1 MMLPVRR
8 LARLSLQEP
17 THSGLGHV
25 RSAAFCV
32 SASRGIRQRPGA
44 MRRARGRI
52 QQPDGD
58 EAHLPDGRVGEQ
70 LEPLP
75 EQRLSSGPRPD
86 SQTASVKGKA
96 GPQAHKPAG
105 NSVSSSPADRRTAIQ
120 HALHEVTPDK
130 RSLAS
135 HKVIRHGLRRPLTT
149 KATREETRQLAAAER
164 FFAHACQFLYSAEA
178 LRHHALNDH
187 APEVVVLGASNVGKS
202 SFLNALVGRPGAA
215 RVSQR
220 PGRTTLMNAY
230 GVGPRPKVA
239 RELVR
244 KGAPPP
250 RHSLVLVDTPGY
262 GFRSQAS
269 WGASILAYLEGRRM
283 LRGAV
288 VLLSSEKRLLPEDK
302 WLLGKLAESNTRTL
316 MVLTK
321 ADKGRNDWP
330 ARCSDMAETVLEE
343 LQSLDGAVGGGW
355 RAGEGAAADIY
366 ITSAGMDSPGKLGNG
381 GGMGGVRAAILEMAG
396 FTLQDKVT
404 KKAEA
409 VTYSGPIVSFDDIQ
423 WK

>member
-1 MMLPVRR
+1 MLLPVGR
-8 LARLSLQEP
+8 LAQLSLRKP
-17 THSGLGHV
+17 IDRGLGHV
-25 RSAAFCV
+25 RSAPFCV
-32 SASRGIRQRPGA
+32 SARRAIRQRPGA
-44 MRRARGRI
+44 TRRARVRV
-52 QQPDGD
+52 QQPDANVPPLKQGHI
-58 EAHLPDGRVGEQ
+58 AKQP
-70 LEPLP
+70 EPLLQ
-75 EQRLSSGPRPD
+75 QRLSSRPRPD
-86 SQTASVKGKA
+86 SQSASIGDKTGRRSLKTPVANASLSGTDRKA
-96 GPQAHKPAG
+96 
-105 NSVSSSPADRRTAIQ
+105 AIQ
-120 HALHEVTPDK
+120 RALQGVASDK
-130 RSLAS
+130 TSLAS
-135 HKVIRHGLRRPLTT
+135 HKVIRHGLDRPLTT
-149 KATREETRQLAAAER
+149 KATKAEAHQLAAAER
-164 FFAHACQFLYSAEA
+164 FFSHACRFLYSAEA

-187 APEVVVLGASNVGKS
+187 IPEVVVLGASNVGKS

-220 PGRTTLMNAY
+220 PGHTTLMNAF

-244 KGAPPP
+244 KGSPPP

-262 GFRSQAS
+262 GFRSQAG

-288 VLLSSEKRLLPEDK
+288 VLLSSEKRLLPEDT
-302 WLLGKLAESNTRTL
+302 WLLKKLAESNTRTL
-316 MVLTK
+316 VVLTK

-330 ARCSDMAETVLEE
+330 SRCSDMAETVLEE
-343 LQSLDGAVGGGW
+343 LQSLNGAVGGGW
-355 RAGEGAAADIY
+355 RAGGGPTSDIY
-366 ITSAGMDSPGKLGNG
+366 VTSAGMDGPGKLGNG

>member
-1 MMLPVRR
+1 MKLIYK
-8 LARLSLQEP
+8 
-17 THSGLGHV
+17 
-25 RSAAFCV
+25 
-32 SASRGIRQRPGA
+32 ASINDKTGRQTLKSPGNK
-44 MRRARGRI
+44 
-52 QQPDGD
+52 
-58 EAHLPDGRVGEQ
+58 
-70 LEPLP
+70 
-75 EQRLSSGPRPD
+75 
-86 SQTASVKGKA
+86 AS
-96 GPQAHKPAG
+96 PPAI
-105 NSVSSSPADRRTAIQ
+105 DRKTAIQ
-120 HALHEVTPDK
+120 QALHDVAPDK

-135 HKVIRHGLRRPLTT
+135 NKVIRHGLDRPLTT
-149 KATREETRQLAAAER
+149 KATREEARQLAAAER

-178 LRHHALNDH
+178 LRHHAINDH

-202 SFLNALVGRPGAA
+202 SFLNALVGQPGAA

-230 GVGPRPKVA
+230 GVGPRPKIA

-244 KGAPPP
+244 KGEPPP

-269 WGASILAYLEGRRM
+269 WGSSILAYLEARRM

-288 VLLSSEKRLLPEDK
+288 LLLSSEKRLLPEDK
-302 WLLGKLAESNTRTL
+302 WLLRVLAESNTRTL
-316 MVLTK
+316 VVLTK

-330 ARCSDMAETVLEE
+330 ARCSDMAETLLEE
-343 LQSLDGAVGGGW
+343 LQRLDKDVGGGW
-355 RAGEGAAADIY
+355 RAGEGATADVY
-366 ITSAGMDSPGKLGNG
+366 ITSAGMDSTGKLGNG

-396 FTLQDKVT
+396 FTLQDKVN